1 MSLHPEP
8 NVTSCNGVCNARI
21 LCVASVPAY
30 SSSATEE
37 NSASKRK
44 EEKQQGVGSY
54 TQKLRDYRKSI
65 SPSAQPAS
73 ELTPSAL
80 ATPEKKKLSATLPV
94 VGNGPDAASNSDTQ
108 LDLNLSSS
116 DDEPD
121 VAVAATLEQRMPSP
135 APSLHTTYHMQ
146 QVSTSIAYMYIPMTY
161 IIITIAFD
169 VHYCTLFIYR
179 TLTPRKVNAISR
191 QCGLVLKMDAFT
203 STTVLTT
210 FVLRRTV
217 LRLNIIQQFSLFCK
231 HCITYNIRFQAFI
244 LYFYFRY
251 LDNRVFVSLANG
263 DICVYLRDGGKLGII
278 INCMH

>member
-44 EEKQQGVGSY
+44 EEKAQGVGSY

-65 SPSAQPAS
+65 SPSAQPAT

-80 ATPEKKKLSATLPV
+80 ATPEKKKHSATLPV

-146 QVSTSIAYMYIPMTY
+146 QVSTWIGYMYIPMTY
-161 IIITIAFD
+161 IKIIITIAFD
-169 VHYCTLFIYR
+169 VHYLFI
-179 TLTPRKVNAISR
+179 
-191 QCGLVLKMDAFT
+191 GL
-203 STTVLTT
+203 
-210 FVLRRTV
+210 
-217 LRLNIIQQFSLFCK
+217 
-231 HCITYNIRFQAFI
+231 
-244 LYFYFRY
+244 
-251 LDNRVFVSLANG
+251 
-263 DICVYLRDGGKLGII
+263 
-278 INCMH
+278 